1 MNSVGALLRI
11 LALLFALSVPSFEK
25 ATAPGHS
32 ECQRQAARVHCGRC
46 AQRISLPIRSASEH
60 GDSDDDD
67 DERCAQK
74 QLARRRAT
82 NRYMGGR
89 PPRFRCLR
97 PEAAAEVTSV
107 EGRILIRT
115 VCTLKN
121 TGPAEK
127 LQVERAKLN
136 RSLRAAQVY
145 YIYSTL
151 ADAQC
156 RSHGPVFL

>member
-67 DERCAQK
+67 ERCAQK

-89 PPRFRCLR
+89 PPGREGFGVAALKPPLR
-97 PEAAAEVTSV
+97 
-107 EGRILIRT
+107 
-115 VCTLKN
+115 
-121 TGPAEK
+121 
-127 LQVERAKLN
+127 
-136 RSLRAAQVY
+136 
-145 YIYSTL
+145 
-151 ADAQC
+151 
-156 RSHGPVFL
+156 

>member
-89 PPRFRCLR
+89 PPGREGFGVAVLKPPLR
-97 PEAAAEVTSV
+97 
-107 EGRILIRT
+107 
-115 VCTLKN
+115 
-121 TGPAEK
+121 
-127 LQVERAKLN
+127 
-136 RSLRAAQVY
+136 
-145 YIYSTL
+145 
-151 ADAQC
+151 
-156 RSHGPVFL
+156 

>member
-1 MNSVGALLRI
+1 
-11 LALLFALSVPSFEK
+11 
-25 ATAPGHS
+25 
-32 ECQRQAARVHCGRC
+32 
-46 AQRISLPIRSASEH
+46 
-60 GDSDDDD
+60 
-67 DERCAQK
+67 
-74 QLARRRAT
+74 
-82 NRYMGGR
+82 MGGR
-89 PPRFRCLR
+89 PPGREGFGGQHLR
-97 PEAAAEVTSV
+97 PEAAAEVTSIISSM

-156 RSHGPVFL
+156 GSHGPVLL